1 MMDDSRRTLRTCLL
15 RLAAERRTATYHE
28 LADLAGVPPPHRIHS
43 LTLLLEDLV
52 REDHA
57 AGRPLIAA
65 SAVSRAQNG
74 IPGRGFFQLLQ
85 GLGRYRGSD
94 RGAEAAACHD
104 AELKAA
110 WDFWGDYWGEGASG
124 DGRPSEGR

>member
-74 IPGRGFFQLLQ
+74 ISR
-85 GLGRYRGSD
+85 
-94 RGAEAAACHD
+94 RGAESGLGLLGGLLGRRRERRWAA
-104 AELKAA
+104 ERGPLN
-110 WDFWGDYWGEGASG
+110 GEFFCALTSVTLRAS
-124 DGRPSEGR
+124 S